1 MLTKH
6 IPSPFSFYLG
16 RKFLLLL
23 LTRTGC
29 RHLDPFKG
37 SSRAQMGFKTPL
49 KITSLGDVSLSM
61 TLKDLLSY
69 RTV

>member
-1 MLTKH
+1 
-6 IPSPFSFYLG
+6 
-16 RKFLLLL
+16 
-23 LTRTGC
+23 
-29 RHLDPFKG
+29 
-37 SSRAQMGFKTPL
+37 MGFKTPL